1 MISVET
7 ILVSMETSSRSAT
20 RAHGSS
26 GPPAA
31 ALEAHLGYW
40 LRLVSN
46 EVSRAFERA
55 LQKRNIS
62 VAEWVAINQ
71 LAAETGLTAA
81 KLAATMGM
89 TRGAIS
95 KVLDKLASK
104 KLISRSVSPLDGR
117 VQFLSLTE
125 QARRILPEL
134 TNIADG
140 NDGYFFS
147 TLNSNEKAALRNL
160 LRKLAGVHQITR
172 IPVE

>member
-1 MISVET
+1 
-7 ILVSMETSSRSAT
+7 MEYKLRSQP
-20 RAHGSS
+20 RAHRSTDQ
-26 GPPAA
+26 PAS

-71 LAAETGLTAA
+71 LAAGAGLTPA

-95 KVLDKLASK
+95 KVLDKLDSK
-104 KLISRSVSPLDGR
+104 KLISRSMSSLDSR
-117 VQFLSLTE
+117 VQLLSLTE
-125 QARRILPEL
+125 QARRMLPQL
-134 TNIADG
+134 TSIADG
-140 NDGYFFS
+140 NDGHFFAA
-147 TLNSNEKAALRNL
+147 LNSDEKAALRNL
-160 LRKLAGVHQITR
+160 LRKLAGIHQITG